1 MLNLKWNQKME
12 RKKNSQPK
20 LKIRKGD
27 IVKVMSGESKGSQG
41 RVLEVMLAERRVIVE
56 GVNMVS
62 KHTKPNA
69 KNTQGGIVKKEMPVH
84 ISNVM
89 LIDGKGNA
97 TRVGRRMEDGQ
108 LVRYSKKSQEVI
120 K

>member
-1 MLNLKWNQKME
+1 ME
-12 RKKNSQPK
+12 RKYNKQPK
-20 LKIRKGD
+20 LNLRKGD
-27 IVKVMSGESKGSQG
+27 IVKVIAGDSRGSQG
-41 RVLEVMLAERRVIVE
+41 RVLEVIRDKRKVLVE
-56 GVNMVS
+56 GVNLVS

-69 KNTQGGIVKKEMPVH
+69 KQTQGGIVKKEAPIH

-97 TRVGRRMEDGQ
+97 TRVGRKSVDGE
-108 LVRYSKKSQEVI
+108 LVRYSKKSEEVI

>member
-1 MLNLKWNQKME
+1 ME
-12 RKKNSQPK
+12 RKTNSQPK
-20 LKIRKGD
+20 LNVRKGD
-27 IVKVMSGESKGSQG
+27 TVKVVSGDSKGAQG
-41 RVLEVMLAERRVIVE
+41 RVLEVLVKERRVLVE

-69 KNTQGGIVKKEMPVH
+69 KNTQGGIVKQEASIH

-89 LIDGKGNA
+89 VVDGKGNA
-97 TRVGRRMEDGQ
+97 TRVGRRLENGK
-108 LVRYSKKSQEVI
+108 LVRYSKKSGEAI

>member
-1 MLNLKWNQKME
+1 ME
-12 RKKNSQPK
+12 RKKNKQPK

-27 IVKVMSGESKGSQG
+27 TVKVIAGDSKGQQG
-41 RVLEVMLAERRVIVE
+41 RVLEVLLDAKKVLVE
-56 GVNMVS
+56 GVNLVS

-69 KNTQGGIVKKEMPVH
+69 KHTQGGIVKKEMAVH

-89 LIDGKGNA
+89 LVDGKGNT
-97 TRVGRRMEDGQ
+97 TRVGRREEDGK
-108 LVRYSKKSQEVI
+108 LVRYSKKSEEVI

>member
-1 MLNLKWNQKME
+1 ME
-12 RKKNSQPK
+12 RKFNKQPK
-20 LKIRKGD
+20 LHLRKGD
-27 IVKVMSGESKGSQG
+27 IVKVIAGDSKGSQG
-41 RVLEVMLAERRVIVE
+41 RILEVISEKRRVIVE

-69 KNTQGGIVKKEMPVH
+69 KQTQGGIVKKEAAIH

-89 LIDGKGNA
+89 LVDGKGNT
-97 TRVGRRMEDGQ
+97 TRVGRKLEGDK
-108 LVRYSKKSQEVI
+108 LVRFSKKSQEVI

>member
-1 MLNLKWNQKME
+1 ME
-12 RKKNSQPK
+12 RKKNKQPK

-27 IVKVMSGESKGSQG
+27 IVKVIAGDSKGMQG
-41 RVLEVMLAERRVIVE
+41 RVLEILLEKKRAFVE

-62 KHTKPNA
+62 KHSKPNA
-69 KNTQGGIVKKEMPVH
+69 KNTQGGIVKKEAPIH
-84 ISNVM
+84 ISNLM

-97 TRVGRRMEDGQ
+97 TRIGRREEDGK
-108 LVRYSKKSQEVI
+108 LVRYSKKSEEVI